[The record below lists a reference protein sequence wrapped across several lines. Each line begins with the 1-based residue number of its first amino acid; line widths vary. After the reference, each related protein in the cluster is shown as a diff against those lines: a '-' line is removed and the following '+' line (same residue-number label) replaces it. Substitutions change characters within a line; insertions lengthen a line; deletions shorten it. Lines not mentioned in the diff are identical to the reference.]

1 LYAILSSLS
10 GIPINQGFAVTG
22 SVNQKGEIQAIGGVN
37 QKVEGFF
44 DVCKTKGLAGNQ
56 GVLIPKAN
64 VKNLMI
70 KKEVI
75 DAVKNKQFHIYPVAT
90 VEEGIAIL
98 TGKPVGKPDQEGN
111 YPEDTIFG
119 KVQQKLKKYLKKS
132 MNLKKKF
139 GTNNNEE

>member
-1 LYAILSSLS
+1 
-10 GIPINQGFAVTG
+10 
-22 SVNQKGEIQAIGGVN
+22 
-37 QKVEGFF
+37 
-44 DVCKTKGLAGNQ
+44 
-56 GVLIPKAN
+56 
-64 VKNLMI
+64 MI